1 MLPRDQRLRA
11 HRDFQRVYRAGKSWA
26 HPLVALHV
34 VPGESGQR
42 IGISASKKVGKA
54 VVRNRARRRLR
65 EVVRALLPEWKHGF
79 DAVLVVRTAAAEAEF
94 AALHAAVAELARRAR
109 LTREPGAA
117 PDTPFI
123 MPAGG
128 KPPRAVGAGKN
139 ARAEQAAE
147 RSPQAG

>member
-34 VPGESGQR
+34 VPGEAGQR
-42 IGISASKKVGKA
+42 IGISVSKKVGKA

-65 EVVRALLPEWKHGF
+65 EVVRALLPEWKRGF

-94 AALHAAVAELARRAR
+94 SALHEAVAELARRAR
-109 LTREPGAA
+109 LIREPGAD

-139 ARAEQAAE
+139 ARTE
-147 RSPQAG
+147 RTVERGPQSG